1 MPAFPRRS
9 LLTALIAVLLS
20 LAPAAAHAAPV
31 VNGDFETAD
40 LSGWT
45 VDSTSSSGT
54 GSWFNY
60 SGTVAP
66 LSGAALSSTI
76 PAPPQGTRA
85 AIADQVSLG
94 RRILYQDVALAP
106 NQGHTLTASV
116 YYVAQQAA
124 VTDSGTLDYTSAGT
138 VETYRVD
145 VMKPAAALDSV
156 AAADVLVSVF
166 ATHAGDP
173 QRREPA
179 PVTADLTPFAGQTVR
194 LRFAEADNAGVLN
207 TGVDDVKISDDTAA
221 PVPTLDSA
229 DRSTRESRP
238 AFSGTAGTAAFDDG
252 HVHLLLKRGT
262 QVIAD
267 ADVPVVAGAWSFAP
281 GADLGDGAY
290 AVTVTQSDG
299 AGNVGTATG
308 TTTVDTTAPD
318 LSADV
323 LAAPGTA
330 ALDGRAGQ
338 ATGDASQIV
347 ARLAGPT
354 AAAQRTLVV
363 NGDGTFT
370 TRYEALADGDYTLT
384 LTQADAVGNVRTLE
398 RAFTVTTPPAVTT
411 PPIVTAPT
419 LTFGLEGRRDQLL
432 LGKRFVS
439 VHVGCGAVAC
449 RVVITGRALI
459 RGKLAFK
466 FKPMIVRVSAATKR
480 VVHVTTTA
488 AQRKRVRHA
497 LSPNSTKAS
506 VQFTAVATG
515 ANGLTDRGSFS
526 VVLRRLK
533 APVAVK

>member
-1 MPAFPRRS
+1 MPAFFRRS
-9 LLTALIAVLLS
+9 LLAVPIAVLLS
-20 LAPAAAHAAPV
+20 LAPAAAHAAAV

-40 LSGWT
+40 FSGWT
-45 VDSTSSSGT
+45 VDSTSSSST

-60 SGTVAP
+60 TGTTAQ
-66 LSGAALSSTI
+66 LTGAALSSTI

-85 AIADQVSLG
+85 AIADQVSPG

-106 NQGHTLTASV
+106 DQEHTLTASV
-116 YYVAQQAA
+116 YYVAQQGAL
-124 VTDSGTLDYTSAGT
+124 TGSGTLDYTGPG

-156 AAADVLVSVF
+156 AAADVLVSIF

-179 PVTADLTPFAGQTVR
+179 SVTADLTPFAGQTVR

-207 TGVDDVKISDDTAA
+207 AGVDDVKISDDKAA
-221 PVPTLDSA
+221 PVPTLAAA
-229 DRSTRESRP
+229 DRSTKESRP
-238 AFSGTAGTAAFDDG
+238 AFSGTAGTAAFDDD
-252 HVHLLLKRGT
+252 HVHLLLKRGA
-262 QVIAD
+262 QVIID
-267 ADVPVVAGAWSFAP
+267 ADVPVAAGAWSFVP

-299 AGNVGTATG
+299 AGNVGAATG
-308 TTTVDTTAPD
+308 TTTVDATAPD

-323 LAAPGTA
+323 LAAPRTA
-330 ALDGRAGQ
+330 AVAGRAGQ
-338 ATGDASQIV
+338 APGDAPQIV

-354 AAAQRTLVV
+354 AAAERTLVV

-370 TRYEALADGDYTLT
+370 TRYEGLADGAYKLT

-398 RAFTVTTPPAVTT
+398 RAFTVTTAPT
-411 PPIVTAPT
+411 VTAAPI

-432 LGKRFVS
+432 LSKHFVS

-449 RVVITGRALI
+449 RVAITGRALI

-466 FKPMIVRVSAATKR
+466 FKSTIVRVSASKKR

-488 AQRKRVRHA
+488 AQRKRIRHA
-497 LSPNSTKAS
+497 LSSKSTKAS

-533 APVAVK
+533 HGSR

>member
-1 MPAFPRRS
+1 M
-9 LLTALIAVLLS
+9 
-20 LAPAAAHAAPV
+20 
-31 VNGDFETAD
+31 
-40 LSGWT
+40 
-45 VDSTSSSGT
+45 
-54 GSWFNY
+54 
-60 SGTVAP
+60 
-66 LSGAALSSTI
+66 
-76 PAPPQGTRA
+76 
-85 AIADQVSLG
+85 
-94 RRILYQDVALAP
+94 
-106 NQGHTLTASV
+106 
-116 YYVAQQAA
+116 
-124 VTDSGTLDYTSAGT
+124 
-138 VETYRVD
+138 
-145 VMKPAAALDSV
+145 
-156 AAADVLVSVF
+156 
-166 ATHAGDP
+166 
-173 QRREPA
+173 
-179 PVTADLTPFAGQTVR
+179 
-194 LRFAEADNAGVLN
+194 
-207 TGVDDVKISDDTAA
+207 
-221 PVPTLDSA
+221 PTLDSA
-229 DRSTRESRP
+229 DRSTKERRP
-238 AFSGTAGTAAFDDG
+238 AFSGAAGTAAFDDD

-262 QVIAD
+262 QVITD

-323 LAAPGTA
+323 LAARAPRRWTA
-330 ALDGRAGQ
+330 ARARRP
-338 ATGDASQIV
+338 ATHRRSSPASP
-347 ARLAGPT
+347 ARPPPRSARSSSTATARSPPATKRWRTVTT
-354 AAAQRTLVV
+354 AA
-363 NGDGTFT
+363 
-370 TRYEALADGDYTLT
+370 

-439 VHVGCGAVAC
+439 VHVGCGAVGC
-449 RVVITGRALI
+449 RVVITGRVLI

-466 FKPMIVRVSAATKR
+466 LKPTIVRVSAATKR

-497 LSPNSTKAS
+497 LSPKSTKAN

-533 APVAVK
+533 APVAAK